1 MHYRDVISQL
11 AYKIQNGGNDEI
23 RNGDIK
29 GDDLIDDNDMEKLE
43 SKV

>member
-1 MHYRDVISQL
+1 MHYRDVIAQL